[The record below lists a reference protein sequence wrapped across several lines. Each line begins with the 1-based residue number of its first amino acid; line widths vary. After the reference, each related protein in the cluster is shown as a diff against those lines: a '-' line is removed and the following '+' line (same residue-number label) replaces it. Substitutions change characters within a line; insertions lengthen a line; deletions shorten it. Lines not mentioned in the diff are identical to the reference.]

1 MTRATT
7 ITNATGR
14 RRRWLRRF
22 VITLATVLGVA
33 IVLAGAAGA
42 WFRIQLG
49 RSLPQTEGERQL
61 AGLSAEAVVERDAL
75 GVPTLRGASRL
86 DVARALGFVHAQ
98 ERFFQMDL
106 LRRRSA
112 GELAELFGP
121 AALPTDRASRLHR
134 FRARAA
140 RVLAEATSDD
150 RALLEVYAAGVNAGL
165 GALGAP
171 PFEYLLLRAT
181 PQAWRAEDCALV
193 VAAMFFD
200 LQDEEGILE
209 ARNAL
214 LQEVFPEPL
223 ARFLNSTASEW
234 DTPLEGETLPAPI
247 VPSAEVFDLR
257 RQDARPTTG
266 QPRPVGRVAARV
278 EPRETG
284 GFATVLGLEEPE
296 EGYRGSNNWAVA
308 GTRTGDG
315 RSILANDMHLAI
327 GVPNIWFRA
336 SLEWDTGAGPHRV
349 TGVTLPGVPSVIVG
363 SNGSVAWGFTNTE
376 ADWTDRV
383 SIETVDNDP
392 SSYRTPDGVKPF
404 EVFRERI
411 RVNGEGD
418 EWLEVRET
426 IWGPV
431 AKPDHRGRLF
441 AISWVAHHAEG
452 LNVRLAGMERVRS
465 VEEALTMANLA
476 GIPGQNFVVADA
488 RGSIGWTVGGRI
500 PRRVGFDGRLSASW
514 ADGTRHWDGWYGPEA
529 YPRVVNPSDGIIV
542 TANNRVASARGV
554 EMLGDGAY
562 DPGARARQ
570 IRGGLLALQRPRVA
584 DMLGVHLDDRAILM
598 ERWRRVAL
606 GVLTDANVG
615 RSEGRRA
622 LRRLVLDGWTGRA
635 SIDSVG
641 YRLVREFRTRVSRL
655 AFEPF
660 VARLQAVD
668 SDYRGATGR
677 EGPVWALVSQKPPHL
692 LDPKYADWDALLAA
706 AVDQTIEEL
715 SAGGRRLE
723 EQTWGQANTSQV
735 RHALSRAVPVLGW
748 WLDMPREPLPG
759 DSHMPRVQAPA
770 AGASERLA
778 VSPGHEE
785 DGYLHMPGGQS
796 GHPLSPHYRDG
807 HLAWARG
814 EPTSFM
820 PGATVSRL
828 VLRP

>member
-1 MTRATT
+1 MTTGPTVA
-7 ITNATGR
+7 NAAGLK
-14 RRRWLRRF
+14 RRWLRRTLT
-22 VITLATVLGVA
+22 TLATVSGVV
-33 IVLAGAAGA
+33 IVLAGATGT

-49 RSLPQTEGERQL
+49 RSLPQADGERQL
-61 AGLSAEAVVERDAL
+61 AGLGAEVVVERDAL

-121 AALPTDRASRLHR
+121 AALATDRASRLHR

-140 RVLAEATSDD
+140 RVLAEATSND
-150 RALLEVYAAGVNAGL
+150 RALLEAYAAGVNAGL
-165 GALGAP
+165 GALRAA

-193 VAAMFFD
+193 VTAMFFD

-209 ARNAL
+209 VRNAL
-214 LQEVFPEPL
+214 LHEVFPEPL

-234 DTPLEGETLPAPI
+234 DTPVEGDALPGPV
-247 VPSAEVFDLR
+247 VPSAAVFDLR
-257 RQDARPTTG
+257 AETASPATRRS
-266 QPRPVGRVAARV
+266 PVVSRVDRV
-278 EPRETG
+278 ERG
-284 GFATVLGLEEPE
+284 GEDAFAASLGLQEPE
-296 EGYRGSNNWAVA
+296 EGFRGSNNWAVA
-308 GTRTGDG
+308 GARTGDG

-327 GVPNIWFRA
+327 AVPNIWFRA
-336 SLEWDTGAGPHRV
+336 SLEWGTDAGPRRV

-383 SIETVDNDP
+383 AIETVDNDP
-392 SSYRTPDGVKPF
+392 SSYRAPDGVRPF

-411 RVNGEGD
+411 RVKGEDD
-418 EWLEVRET
+418 EWQEVRET

-431 AKPDHRGRLF
+431 AKPDYRGRLF

-452 LNVRLAGMERVRS
+452 LNVRLAGMEHVRS

-476 GIPGQNFVVADA
+476 GIQGQNFVVADA
-488 RGSIGWTVGGRI
+488 RGNIGWTIGGRI
-500 PRRVGFDGRLSASW
+500 PRRVGFDGRLPASW
-514 ADGTRHWDGWYGPEA
+514 ADGTRRWDGWYGPEA
-529 YPRVVNPSDGIIV
+529 YPRVLNPSDGIIV
-542 TANNRVASARGV
+542 TANNRVAPARGV

-570 IRGGLLALQRPRVA
+570 IRDGLLALQRPHVR
-584 DMLGVHLDDRAILM
+584 DMLGVHLDDRAIFM

-606 GVLTDANVG
+606 GVLTDANAS
-615 RSEGRRA
+615 RSEGRSTF
-622 LRRLVLDGWTGRA
+622 RRLVLDGWTGRA

-668 SDYRGATGR
+668 PGYRGATGR

-692 LDPKYADWDALLAA
+692 LDPKYADWNALLVAA
-706 AVDQTIEEL
+706 IDQTIEDL
-715 SAGGRRLE
+715 SAGGRRLN

-735 RHALSRAVPVLGW
+735 RHALSRAVPALGW

-807 HLAWARG
+807 HLAWVHG
-814 EPTSFM
+814 EPTPFM
-820 PGATVSRL
+820 PAPAVSRL